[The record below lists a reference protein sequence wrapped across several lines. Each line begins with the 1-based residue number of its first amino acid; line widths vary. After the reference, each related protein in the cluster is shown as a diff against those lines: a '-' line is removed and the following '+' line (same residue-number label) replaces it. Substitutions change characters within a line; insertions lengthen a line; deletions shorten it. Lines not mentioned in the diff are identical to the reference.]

1 MSNSYDLRSY
11 QEDALDSIRDC
22 SGPNKSLVMPTG
34 SGKTRVAL
42 YYAQQLIDEGKS
54 VAYIA
59 KTEAHAEQVLR
70 EAELIGTDVAYIP
83 GKQSLDDE
91 SEIEERQWDIDDYNI
106 GIHTGV
112 FSYSGYFL
120 GSGVPR
126 AEHLIIDD
134 AHAVVSQDIS
144 LGAVELNRSEWGRR
158 YNDLLDLIKET
169 NPLLEDHING
179 LQHPVHRE
187 GDAVLVPPPKN
198 EEAVEAIRERVST
211 LSDGTGYHKYLLRQ
225 RLDANPEFINWPC
238 VVTSDSICWRPFV
251 LPFEASG
258 QPPHNN
264 IEEEELLLLTSTT
277 ESEEFLQY
285 RLGLSSNVNQAQL
298 AEEPPEMGSRIVI
311 PYPDLGA
318 YSPPNESQL
327 NIIEQWAEE
336 FGSVLVSVSS
346 DAAYARLAAGL
357 NSNIS
362 THRYQSDQSIDDFES
377 LQEPRVLTLVNQP
390 SGIDIRSSVCKVG
403 IHLDLPYSTSGHEAI
418 AGDVESSGNVADASL
433 AVRLSQLLGRL
444 NRDPDDKSVHLILAG
459 DLPLTRGSIF
469 VRSLDPAVLLD
480 ILIGKRGI
488 KRDYRLPDDDE
499 LIEEVGDFFNGDD
512 DLRERYRERQETARE
527 RYLQGSTNDFSPSPD
542 QVVEANL
549 YSARGNFTEAARM
562 FESLARNADSEGFN
576 AEASY
581 FDFQGVCCGL
591 VDDVDLREIYG
602 RDVSSLIDQA
612 LQRNPPSNALVA
624 ALRQAQPD
632 TDSGSDES
640 QRQLTEMRLRQ
651 EGFMHYQYNIEEF
664 EDDIQGSDLT
674 DIEVWRDYWR
684 NRLTSSD
691 HEELLDSYIRVFQL
705 LGTDTPHR
713 EIENNDAKVQWETQ
727 PGEIFTV
734 ALETK
739 GWGEDQRDTP
749 SELKVDHIIQARD
762 NAENIDADGV
772 LLVSSREGYERDVPT
787 EAENREVAWFDKPT
801 ALAIADLIAEQC
813 VTFHRITE
821 RATGQDE
828 IPHDALIFS
837 TIIKENPGGEVIP
850 GDIRSEL
857 TID

>member
-1 MSNSYDLRSY
+1 MANGLELRPY
-11 QEDALDSIRDC
+11 QENALDSIREC
-22 SGPNKSLVMPTG
+22 RGPYKSLVMPTG

-54 VAYIA
+54 VAYIV
-59 KTEAHAEQVLR
+59 KTDAHAEQVLR
-70 EAELIGTDVAYIP
+70 EAEIIGADVAHIP

-120 GSGVPR
+120 GSSVPR
-126 AEHLIIDD
+126 AQHLIIDD

-144 LGAVELNRSEWGRR
+144 HAAVELNRAKWGRR
-158 YNDLLDLIKET
+158 YDDLIDLIKET

-187 GDAVLVPPPKN
+187 GSAVLVPPPKN
-198 EEAVEAIRERVST
+198 EETVDAICERVST

-225 RLDANPEFINWPC
+225 RLNANPEFVYWPC

-258 QPPHNN
+258 QPPHRN
-264 IEEEELLLLTSTT
+264 IQEDELLLLTSTT

-285 RLGLSSNVNQAQL
+285 RLGLSSNVNQAPL
-298 AEEPPEMGSRIVI
+298 DEEPPEMGSRIVI

-336 FGSVLVSVSS
+336 FGSVLISVSS

-357 NSNIS
+357 DSNIS
-362 THRYQSDQSIDDFES
+362 AHRYQSDQSIDDFES
-377 LQEPRVLTLVNQP
+377 LPEPRVLILVNQP

-418 AGDVESSGNVADASL
+418 AGDIESSGNVADASL

-444 NRDPDDKSVHLILAG
+444 NRDPDDRSVHLILAG

-469 VRSLDPAVLLD
+469 VRSLDPVVLLD
-480 ILIGKRGI
+480 ILVGKRGI

-499 LIEEVGDFFNGDD
+499 LIEEVDNFLSGDD

-527 RYLQGSTNDFSPSPD
+527 RYLQGTSNGFSPSPN

-549 YSARGNFTEAARM
+549 YSARGNFTEAARV
-562 FESLARNADSEGFN
+562 FESVARNADSEDFN

-591 VDDVDLREIYG
+591 VDDVDLGEIYG
-602 RDVSSLIDQA
+602 RNLGSLIDQA

-624 ALRQAQPD
+624 ALRQAKPD
-632 TDSGSDES
+632 TDSGSEES
-640 QRQLTEMRLRQ
+640 QRQLTEMHLRR
-651 EGFMHYQYNIEEF
+651 EGLMHYQYNIDEF
-664 EDDIQGSDLT
+664 EDDLQDSDLT
-674 DIEVWRDYWR
+674 DHGVWTDYWR
-684 NRLTSSD
+684 NRLTSPD
-691 HEELLDSYIRVFQL
+691 HEDLLDAYIQVFQL

-713 EIENNDAKVQWETQ
+713 EIENNDAKIQWETL
-727 PGEIFTV
+727 PGERFTV
-734 ALETK
+734 ALESK
-739 GWGEDQRDTP
+739 GWGADQRDSP
-749 SELKVDHIIQARD
+749 SELKVNHIIQARD

-772 LLVSSREGYERDVPT
+772 LLATSREGYERDVPT
-787 EAENREVAWFDKPT
+787 EAGNREVSWFDKPT

-813 VTFHRITE
+813 VTFHRISE
-821 RATGQDE
+821 QAAGQDE
-828 IPHDALIFS
+828 IPHDALLFS
-837 TIIKENPGGEVIP
+837 SLLKENPGREISP
-850 GDIRSEL
+850 SNIRSEL